1 LARMIKVHCLTP
13 WLGSDDRVSSEGH
26 VDTFSSAAI
35 ASLGVEHNLGQ
46 QGGSLTG
53 LAIVGI
59 NIAIIKTHG
68 TSGNIIGVR
77 VILAAWFTDVVETI
91 GFTVLALNSLTIIIS
106 GTDSSQSLIAVGI
119 SLTLVRD
126 LLASIGVRVTEI
138 SSIAV

>member
-1 LARMIKVHCLTP
+1 MIKIHSLTP
-13 WLGSDDRVSSEGH
+13 WLGSNDRVSSEGH
-26 VDTFSSAAI
+26 VDTFSGAAFT
-35 ASLGVEHNLGQ
+35 SLGAEHNLGQ

-53 LAIVGI
+53 LAVVGI

-68 TSGNIIGVR
+68 TSWNIIGVR

-126 LLASIGVRVTEI
+126 FLASIGVRVTEI
-138 SSIAV
+138 SSITV